1 MFFMRIN
8 RYILASGSPRRQ
20 SLLKSII
27 KDFEIWTK
35 DIEESYPRE
44 LKEDKVAIFLAEKKA
59 KAFYKK
65 MHKGDLLISA
75 DTIVCQDQRV
85 LGKPKDADEAFSML
99 TALSNSAH
107 KVVTACAIQSLYS
120 MNSFA
125 EITEVRF
132 KALSS
137 DEIDFYIEHFKPFD
151 KAGAYGIQE
160 WIGQIAITGINGCYY
175 NVVGLPIQRLN
186 SYLKLEGL
194 I

>member
-1 MFFMRIN
+1 MRIN
-8 RYILASGSPRRQ
+8 RYVLASGSPRRQ

-27 KDFEIWTK
+27 SDFEIWTK
-35 DIEESYPRE
+35 DIEESYPSE
-44 LKEDKVAIFLAEKKA
+44 LKEDKVAIYLAEKKA
-59 KAFYKK
+59 KAFYNE
-65 MHKGDLLISA
+65 MNKGDLLISA

-85 LGKPKDADEAFSML
+85 LGKPKDADEAFAML
-99 TALSNSAH
+99 TALSNSVH
-107 KVVTACAIQSLYS
+107 KVITACAIQSLYS
-120 MNSFA
+120 INSFA

-137 DEIDFYIEHFKPFD
+137 EEIDYYIEHFKPFD

-160 WIGQIAITGINGCYY
+160 WIGQIAIKGINGCYY
-175 NVVGLPIQRLN
+175 NVMGLPIQRLN

>member
-1 MFFMRIN
+1 MRIN
-8 RYILASGSPRRQ
+8 RYVLASGSSRRQ

-27 KDFEIWTK
+27 SYFEIWTK
-35 DIEESYPRE
+35 DIEESYPSE
-44 LKEDKVAIFLAEKKA
+44 LKEDKVAIYLAEKKA
-59 KAFYKK
+59 KAFYKE
-65 MHKGDLLISA
+65 MNKGDLLISA

-85 LGKPKDADEAFSML
+85 LGKPKDADEAFAML
-99 TALSNSAH
+99 TALSNSVH
-107 KVVTACAIQSLYS
+107 KVITACAIQSLYS
-120 MNSFA
+120 INSFA

-137 DEIDFYIEHFKPFD
+137 EEIDYYIEHFKPFD

-160 WIGQIAITGINGCYY
+160 WIGQIAIKGINGCYY
-175 NVVGLPIQRLN
+175 NVMGLPIQRLN